1 MGGFMQPQGH
11 VQVMMNLID
20 FHMNPQ
26 EALDAPRWQWTG
38 DMNIEIEQGFPMDMA
53 GRLKARGHHVTV
65 ATDSMGFGRGQLIFR
80 DENGILTGA
89 TEPRAGGAAAAW

>member
-1 MGGFMQPQGH
+1 
-11 VQVMMNLID
+11 
-20 FHMNPQ
+20 MNPQ
-26 EALDAPRWQWTG
+26 EALDAPRWQWIG

-65 ATDSMGFGRGQLIFR
+65 ATDSMDFGRGQLIFR

-89 TEPRAGGAAAAW
+89 TEPRAGGVVAAW